1 MRLIDKRWHRLITI
15 GFEGQSIPAHD
26 GETVAAALAGAG
38 IVAFRQHADGSARGV
53 HCGMGA
59 CFDCIVTIDGQ
70 PDQRACMTKATDGM
84 RIGPDTTAPIA
95 PVITRPERLLTPDV
109 LVVGGGPAGLAAAI
123 AASDRGVD
131 VLLLDERASL
141 GGQYYKP
148 AGRPDPQ
155 SRRGDDLR
163 ARAAGIPTLP
173 AIAWGAFPGP
183 EIAATNDEARWVLRP
198 RQLILAPGAHESPVP
213 MPGWTLAGC
222 MTTGALQGLVRTH
235 RVSPGQRVVVAGNGP
250 LNLQVAAE
258 LVRAGGTV
266 AAVLEAAFEPNGLS
280 LARWSPARAWEGLLM
295 IQLLR
300 RAGVPI
306 LWGTRP
312 VAILGEAHVEGL
324 AIEGPDGTDTIAAD
338 AVALN
343 WGFHAETGLARALG
357 TAHRLV
363 RGRLETVTDEDGET
377 SIPGI
382 YAVGDGAQMGGA
394 RVALHR
400 GRIAGLA
407 AARALGA
414 RTPHPPRAGL
424 SRARQFQRALAVAFA
439 APPPTPTTLPDTVVI
454 CRCEGVRAG
463 TVRNAMAEGAGSL
476 AAIKR
481 ATRAGMGLCNGRFC
495 VATLAAMTGASTEA
509 GFAAPRVPLRPIP
522 ASAILADR
530 PEPSD
535 NVITVPIPTRWTTAP
550 PAAHPGHADIIVVGG
565 GLIGLSTAL
574 YLARDGADVLLLDRG
589 EPGLVASTANAGSLH
604 VQLVPYVYAA
614 DGGGP
619 MAETLPL
626 GPASVAL
633 WQALAADA
641 GEDLGLRS
649 EGGLV
654 LAETA
659 AELDLLRSK
668 AAFERSRGVEV
679 HTIDPAELRA
689 IAPGLADGFAGASYC
704 PLEGQGDPLRGTMAL
719 LSLARRAGV
728 RIAAGVEVTGLD
740 RTDTGWSVGT
750 PAGPVCAGQV
760 VNTAGVQA
768 GRIGAYAGITVP
780 AQGLVQQVIA
790 TSAGP
795 PMLRQLVAWTGRH
808 LSLKQGDGGHILIG
822 GGWPGD
828 QDALGAAQL
837 RRESIEGNI
846 ALACRALPPLRDL
859 HIVRAWTGL
868 APNQN
873 RPPLIC
879 ATPGQP
885 GLWHGVTGNGY
896 TLAPIVGRMLADAI
910 RTGAALPPAFAL
922 H

>member
-1 MRLIDKRWHRLITI
+1 MRLIDKRRHRPITI
-15 GFEGQSIPAHD
+15 GFEGQSIPARE

-38 IVAFRQHADGSARGV
+38 IVAFRQHADGSSRGV

-70 PDQRACMTKATDGM
+70 PGRRACMTKVTNGM
-84 RIGPDTTAPIA
+84 RIGPGTIAGPAPA
-95 PVITRPERLLTPDV
+95 STRPERLLTPDV

-123 AASDRGVD
+123 AAFECGLD

-141 GGQYYKP
+141 GGQYYKL
-148 AGRPDPQ
+148 AGHPDPQ

-163 ARAAGIPTLP
+163 ARAADIPTL
-173 AIAWGAFPGP
+173 AATAWGAFPDP
-183 EIAATNDEARWVLRP
+183 EIAATNDDARWVLRP

-266 AAVLEAAFEPNGLS
+266 AAVLEAAPEPNGFS
-280 LARWSPARAWEGLLM
+280 LARCSPARAWEGLLM
-295 IQLLR
+295 IQRLR
-300 RAGVPI
+300 RAGVPV

-312 VAILGEAHVEGL
+312 VAILGEAHVEGI
-324 AIEGPDGTDTIAAD
+324 AIEGPDGTDSVAAD
-338 AVALN
+338 VVALN
-343 WGFHAETGLARALG
+343 WGFQAETGLARALG
-357 TAHRLV
+357 AAHHLV
-363 RGRLETVTDEDGET
+363 RGRLETITDENGQT
-377 SIPGI
+377 NLPGI

-414 RTPHPPRAGL
+414 GAPHPPRAGL
-424 SRARQFQRALAVAFA
+424 RRARHFQRALATAFA
-439 APPPTPTTLPDTVVI
+439 APPPTPTTLPDTVVV
-454 CRCEGVRAG
+454 CRCEGIRAG
-463 TVRNAMAEGAGSL
+463 TVRHAMAEGAGSL

-495 VATLAAMTGASTEA
+495 AATLAAMTGATTEA
-509 GFAAPRVPLRPIP
+509 GFAAPRVPLRPVP

-550 PAAHPGHADIIVVGG
+550 PAAHPGHADIVVIGG

-574 YLARDGADVLLLDRG
+574 YLARDGADVLVLDRG
-589 EPGLVASTANAGSLH
+589 EPGLVASTANAGSMH

-654 LAETA
+654 LAETT

-668 AAFERSRGVEV
+668 AAFECSRGVEV
-679 HTIDPAELRA
+679 HVIDPAELRA

-728 RIAAGVEVTGLD
+728 RITAGLEATGLE
-740 RTDTGWSVGT
+740 RTETGWSVGT
-750 PAGPVCAGQV
+750 SAGPVRAGQV

-768 GRIGAYAGITVP
+768 GQIGAYAGVTVP

-790 TSAGP
+790 TSAAP
-795 PMLRQLVAWTGRH
+795 TMLRQLVAWTGRH

-822 GGWPGD
+822 GGWPGN

-846 ALACRALPPLRDL
+846 ALACRALPALRDL
-859 HIVRAWTGL
+859 HVVRAWTGL

-879 ATPGQP
+879 STPGQP

-896 TLAPIVGRMLADAI
+896 TLAPIVGRMLADSI
-910 RTGAALPPAFAL
+910 RTGATLPPAFAL
-922 H
+922 